1 VRVSNVLDRFR
12 QGGGNRQRAI
22 REIGLE
28 LPKRRTETV
37 SELRAGI
44 AQLEGDAGE
53 FDRGY
58 REAVLDLL
66 AAYEA
71 AIARDGDL
79 DEILQTLHTRANWE
93 ETLTVLATGT
103 KRPADIVNEL
113 GVDAAV
119 VSRVLTALSELELV
133 EVLPMAEGQDRRS
146 KFFRLTLKG
155 EQLVQRL
162 ERPEPMTVEPLVRAA
177 ATFFAELATRR
188 RVIRSELE
196 TDVRRVLK
204 GRVHQVRRVVAALVS
219 VAKEFSL
226 VHENHEENLLIA
238 AEMTAQNRL
247 AQELE
252 NHIVGG
258 TSSPTVADLIERVP
272 KNCEVLVRC
281 AKLRDT
287 WNQVLVEK
295 FVEYPAARTIDP
307 QDISAE
313 KLIPNPSGKFA
324 LIYDNATLF
333 MTDVKTENAAM
344 LDLQQRATVR
354 VCLGSAYARV
364 PEGWQLMQVTESY

>member
-1 VRVSNVLDRFR
+1 MRVSNVLNRFR
-12 QGGGNRQRAI
+12 QGGAERERAI

-44 AQLEGDAGE
+44 ARLDREPDD
-53 FDRGY
+53 FSRGY
-58 REAVLDLL
+58 RQAVLDML

-71 AIARDGDL
+71 AISRDGDV
-79 DEILQTLHTRANWE
+79 DEILQTLYTRANWE
-93 ETLTVLATGT
+93 ETLSVLASGV
-103 KRPADIVNEL
+103 KRPADIINEL

-119 VSRVLTALSELELV
+119 VSRALAALVDLQLV
-133 EVLPMAEGQDRRS
+133 EVLPPGEGQDRRS
-146 KFFRLTLKG
+146 KFYRLTLKG
-155 EQLVQRL
+155 DQLAERL
-162 ERPEPMTVEPLVRAA
+162 ERPEPMAVEPLVRAA

-196 TDVRRVLK
+196 ADVRRVVK
-204 GRVHQVRRVVAALVS
+204 SRVHQVRRVVDSLIS

-226 VHENHEENLLIA
+226 VHENKEENLLLA
-238 AEMTAQNRL
+238 SEMTAQNRL

-252 NHIVGG
+252 NHI
-258 TSSPTVADLIERVP
+258 TKKEPSPTLDGLRKSVP

-287 WNQVLVEK
+287 WNQVLVEG
-295 FVEYPAARTIDP
+295 FDEYPSARTIDP
-307 QDISAE
+307 QDVSATD
-313 KLIPNPSGKFA
+313 LVPDPQRAFA

-333 MTDVKTENAAM
+333 MTDINTENAAM
-344 LDLQQRATVR
+344 RDLQERATVR
-354 VCLGSAYARV
+354 VCLGSEYAQM
-364 PEGWQLMQVTESY
+364 PAGWHLMKITESY